1 MLNSDAIVICH
12 ECGFEFVSIVVV
24 AQTAIGCSEV
34 CHRCRNAIESP
45 TLVGGINTAVFGAK
59 PPMIRDYGEHG
70 YVYLGAGLTE
80 TVVQDRDLVP
90 IRAAYSRNINRV
102 LALLDLAELAT
113 KDKVPK
119 ISMPALLASAL
130 ILARTSYEIL
140 IADLFQVLSGRLE
153 PSLAQPEK
161 AIEKE
166 NKLFKIVNAEQKFE
180 NFKAHRAA
188 IKYVSIVR
196 NALTHAGGFVD
207 HKFIADYSRL
217 KEEQPGNWPAYREGD
232 VLGFDLS
239 VVTSLCDSVQQIS
252 HFALRAAQELLNPA
266 K

>member
-12 ECGFEFVSIVVV
+12 ECGFEFVSIAVV
-24 AQTAIGCSEV
+24 AHAAIGCSEA
-34 CHRCRNAIESP
+34 CPRCRTAIESP
-45 TLVGGINTAVFGAK
+45 TLVGGMNTAVFGAK

-80 TVVQDRDLVP
+80 AVVQDRELIP

-102 LALLDLAELAT
+102 LTLLDLVELVT
-113 KDKVPK
+113 KGAVPK
-119 ISMPALLASAL
+119 NCLPALLASAL
-130 ILARTSYEIL
+130 ILTRTSYEIL
-140 IADLFQVLSGRLE
+140 VIDLFQVLSMRLE
-153 PSLAQPEK
+153 PSLPQPER

-166 NKLFKIVNAEQKFE
+166 DKLFKIVCAEEKLR

-188 IKYVSIVR
+188 IKYVNIVR

-217 KEEQPGNWPAYREGD
+217 QEEQPGNWPAYREGD

-239 VVTSLCDSVQQIS
+239 VVTSLCDSVQQIC
-252 HFALRAAQELLNPA
+252 HFALRAAQERLSPA